1 MNFDE
6 YSNMLRMFKHYFIY
20 ESSVDKLSKYQV
32 VALMILFTLCKKLLS
47 LILCWYYMYMIIWK
61 VMVNFLFI
69 MILK

>member
-1 MNFDE
+1 MNFHE

-47 LILCWYYMYMIIWK
+47 LILC
-61 VMVNFLFI
+61 
-69 MILK
+69 

>member
-32 VALMILFTLCKKLLS
+32 VALMILFTLCKRLLS
-47 LILCWYYMYMIIWK
+47 LVLC
-61 VMVNFLFI
+61 
-69 MILK
+69 